1 MNTMAPCIRSDGCQR
16 EQAARG
22 AILGDASDHLERPV
36 DGRDEVD
43 VEHLLEPLDRV
54 DPRLAGVAVDAHGE
68 IVARDAC
75 GGHAHRDRCRIRC

>member
-1 MNTMAPCIRSDGCQR
+1 MAPCIRSDGCQR

-43 VEHLLEPLDRV
+43 VETP
-54 DPRLAGVAVDAHGE
+54 A
-68 IVARDAC
+68 
-75 GGHAHRDRCRIRC
+75 